1 MALRFTDSRTIASL
15 DDLATELERA
25 QLRHAGKL
33 WDGEDRPVE
42 ERMAEGGPDEAEGS
56 FAGFCNVW
64 KVVDGDQHV
73 YDAWLYMV
81 DSGTVFRAGT
91 TEDVASVIQ
100 FGLECPDPAVRA
112 QLGSAMVEAKLL
124 PVADTAY
131 AEFKA
136 LLDQQ
141 QP

>member
-1 MALRFTDSRTIASL
+1 MALRFTACRSIASI
-15 DDLATELERA
+15 DDLTTEIEKA

-33 WDGEDRPVE
+33 WDGEDRPIE
-42 ERMAEGGPDEAEGS
+42 ERLEVGGPDEAEGS
-56 FAGFCNVW
+56 FAGFCDLW

-73 YDAWLYMV
+73 YDAWFYIV

-91 TEDVASVIQ
+91 TEDVAVVIQ
-100 FGLECPDPAVRA
+100 FGLECSDPAIRA
-112 QLGSAMVEAKLL
+112 QLGPAMVEAELL
-124 PVADTAY
+124 PPGDTAY